1 MQNVLRFGVHSAL
14 SLGMR
19 RKNSSRR
26 RFCAPALTPLDRA
39 PAQWHNYAI
48 VKDNYTTGN
57 ARQARTHPRAGTRTH
72 AGTHPH
78 RGRSRGGPPRGA
90 RLEAIRRII
99 AGTAVDSQEHL
110 TELLRR
116 EGFTVTQAT
125 LSRDLKR
132 LGIGKAPTA
141 QGGYTYV
148 PAERDVKPGSDAT
161 YMQDFKRGFL
171 SVEFSSTLGLM
182 RTLPGHASSVASALD
197 NLRVR
202 EVLGTIAGDDT
213 VLVVPRNGVT
223 PFRLVRALRAR
234 IPGFPG
240 GK

>member
-1 MQNVLRFGVHSAL
+1 
-14 SLGMR
+14 
-19 RKNSSRR
+19 
-26 RFCAPALTPLDRA
+26 
-39 PAQWHNYAI
+39 
-48 VKDNYTTGN
+48 VKDNYTTG
-57 ARQARTHPRAGTRTH
+57 RTH
-72 AGTHPH
+72 AAPAHARRP
-78 RGRSRGGPPRGA
+78 RGAAPRGA

-99 AGTAVDSQEHL
+99 AENAVDSQEHL

-116 EGFTVTQAT
+116 EGFEVAQAT

-132 LGIGKAPTA
+132 LGIGKAPTL

-148 PAERDVKPGSDAT
+148 PAEGEVKPGSDST

-171 SVEFSSTLGLM
+171 SVEFSSALGLM

-197 NLRVR
+197 NLRIR

-213 VLVVPRNGVT
+213 VLIVPRNGVT
-223 PFRLVRALRAR
+223 PFRLMRALRAR

-240 GK
+240 GA

>member
-1 MQNVLRFGVHSAL
+1 VKDKYTTAY
-14 SLGMR
+14 
-19 RKNSSRR
+19 SRR
-26 RFCAPALTPLDRA
+26 PEGAHSQRPEGA
-39 PAQWHNYAI
+39 HS
-48 VKDNYTTGN
+48 
-57 ARQARTHPRAGTRTH
+57 RQLGTAHTAGRH
-72 AGTHPH
+72 
-78 RGRSRGGPPRGA
+78 GRLHGAPPRGA
-90 RLEAIRRII
+90 RLEAIRGII
-99 AGTAVDSQEHL
+99 AGNEVDSQEHL

-116 EGFTVTQAT
+116 EGFEVTQAT

-141 QGGYTYV
+141 RGGYTYV
-148 PAERDVKPGSDAT
+148 PAEGEVKPGSDAT

-213 VLVVPRNGVT
+213 VLVVPRNAVT
-223 PFRLVRALRAR
+223 PSQLMRALRTR

-240 GK
+240 GM